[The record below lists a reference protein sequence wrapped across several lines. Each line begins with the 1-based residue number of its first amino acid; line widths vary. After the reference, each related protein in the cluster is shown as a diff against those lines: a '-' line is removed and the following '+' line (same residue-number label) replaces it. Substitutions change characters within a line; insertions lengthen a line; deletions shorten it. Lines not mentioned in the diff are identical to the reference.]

1 MIQLHGP
8 IVALLTPF
16 DASGKIEWQAFKAYL
31 SSLYHWGVRTVI
43 SNGSTGEF
51 PSMTIRERRLVV
63 EFVRQNFAGI
73 IINNVSGTCVGDVR
87 KLIAGTKD
95 CADCILLLP
104 PYYYSACRDEGLS
117 RFFVDALSG
126 ATLPA
131 MLYHFPQHTGNHLG
145 IDLVTTLLD
154 QGLSIVGIKDSSGD
168 IDNAQ
173 LYQVNFPE
181 LAVFLG
187 NDEKVFE
194 ALQKGL
200 SGSVTGAA
208 NPMPELLIAMQT
220 EYRLSASKAQSLQ
233 RCLDVWNRFRND
245 SGYFEIPLVK
255 AAMGA
260 RIDSFP
266 VHVRPPLTSVP
277 VEVIDRT
284 RKVIYNCLNDFN
296 LLN

>member
-1 MIQLHGP
+1 MLFLG
-8 IVALLTPF
+8 
-16 DASGKIEWQAFKAYL
+16 
-31 SSLYHWGVRTVI
+31 
-43 SNGSTGEF
+43 
-51 PSMTIRERRLVV
+51 
-63 EFVRQNFAGI
+63 
-73 IINNVSGTCVGDVR
+73 
-87 KLIAGTKD
+87 
-95 CADCILLLP
+95 LLP

-117 RFFVDALSG
+117 RFFVDSLSG
-126 ATLPA
+126 ETLPA

-145 IDLVTTLLD
+145 IDMVTKLLD

-168 IDNAQ
+168 IDNAR
-173 LYQVNFPE
+173 LYQSNFPE

-208 NPMPELLIAMQT
+208 NPMPELLIAMQV
-220 EYRLSASKAQSLQ
+220 EYRLSASKAQSMQ
-233 RCLDVWNRFRND
+233 RCLDIWNRFRND

-260 RIDSFP
+260 RIDRFP
-266 VHVRPPLTSVP
+266 VHVRPPLTPVP
-277 VEVIDRT
+277 VEELDRV
-284 RKVIYNCLNDFN
+284 RKVICNCLNDFR

>member
-16 DASGKIEWQAFKAYL
+16 DASGKIEWQAFKTYL
-31 SSLYHWGVRTVI
+31 SSMYSWGVRTVI
-43 SNGSTGEF
+43 TNGTTGEF
-51 PSMTIRERRLVV
+51 PSMTIKERGQVV
-63 EFVRQNFAGI
+63 EFVRENFAGV
-73 IINNVSGTCVGDVR
+73 IINNVSSTCVSDTR
-87 KLIAGTKD
+87 KLIADAKD

-104 PYYYSACRDEGLS
+104 PYYSACRDEGLS
-117 RFFVDALSG
+117 RFFIDALSG

-145 IDLVTTLLD
+145 IDLVTMLLD

-173 LYQVNFPE
+173 LYRSNFPE

-200 SGSVTGAA
+200 SGSVSGAA
-208 NPMPELLIAMQT
+208 NPMPELLIAMQS
-220 EYRLSASKAQSLQ
+220 EYRLSGSKVQSMQ
-233 RCLDVWNRFRND
+233 HCLDVWNRFRNAG
-245 SGYFEIPLVK
+245 GYFEIPLVK

-266 VHVRPPLTSVP
+266 VHVRPPLTPVP
-277 VEVIDRT
+277 VEELDGIREVIC
-284 RKVIYNCLNDFN
+284 NCLKDFK
-296 LLN
+296 LLI

>member
-31 SSLYHWGVRTVI
+31 SSLHSWGVRTVI
-43 SNGSTGEF
+43 ANGTTGEF
-51 PSMTIRERRLVV
+51 PSMTISERRRVV
-63 EFVRQNFAGI
+63 EFVRENFAGT

-87 KLIAGTKD
+87 KLIAEAKD
-95 CADCILLLP
+95 CADFILILP
-104 PYYYSACRDEGLS
+104 PYYYSACRDEGLF
-117 RFFVDALSG
+117 RFFIDALSG

-173 LYQVNFPE
+173 LYRSNFPE

-187 NDEKVFE
+187 NDAKVFE

-208 NPMPELLIAMQT
+208 NPMPELLIAMQS
-220 EYRLSASKAQSLQ
+220 EYRLSARKAQEMQ
-233 RCLDVWNRFRND
+233 RCLDVWNRFRNAG
-245 SGYFEIPLVK
+245 GYFEIPLVK

-266 VHVRPPLTSVP
+266 VHVRSPLTPVP
-277 VEVIDRT
+277 VEVIDRI
-284 RKVIYNCLNDFN
+284 RKAVCNCLNDFR